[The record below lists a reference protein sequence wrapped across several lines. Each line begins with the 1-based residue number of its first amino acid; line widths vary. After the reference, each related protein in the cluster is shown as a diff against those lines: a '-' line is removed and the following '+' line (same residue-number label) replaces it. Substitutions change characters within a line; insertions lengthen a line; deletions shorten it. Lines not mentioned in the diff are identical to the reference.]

1 MRAVKYLEQ
10 VKDLDSK
17 VERSRAVETELWSLA
32 TSMTQG
38 FDGMP
43 HAPGVTDKMTP
54 SVDKIIKAR
63 EKTNAMID
71 EYVNTKLD
79 VIRHIEM
86 LPRRQ
91 CEALDL
97 LYVRKREK
105 RTKGQSWYYS
115 WSEIADKMGCTE
127 QNVSKLRNK
136 AIKNLQKILDS
147 EEKTVG
153 VD

>member
-1 MRAVKYLEQ
+1 MRADKYLEQ
-10 VKDLDSK
+10 VKELDSK
-17 VERSRAVETELWSLA
+17 IDRLRAVETELWTLA

-43 HAPGVTDKMTP
+43 HTTGVTDKMTP

-63 EKTNAMID
+63 ANTNATID
-71 EYVNTKLD
+71 KYVDVKLD

-86 LPRRQ
+86 LPQRQ

-115 WSEIADKMGCTE
+115 WSEIADIMGCTE
-127 QNVSKLRNK
+127 QNIAKLRRK

>member
-10 VKDLDSK
+10 VKDLNSK
-17 VERSRAVETELWSLA
+17 VERLRAVETELWSLA

-43 HAPGVTDKMTP
+43 HATGETDKMTP

-63 EKTNAMID
+63 ANTNAKIE
-71 EYVNTKLD
+71 EYVNVKLD

-86 LPRRQ
+86 LPQRQ

-105 RTKGQSWYYS
+105 RKKGQSWYYS
-115 WSEIADKMGCTE
+115 WSEIADIMGCTE

>member
-1 MRAVKYLEQ
+1 MRADKYLEQ

-17 VERSRAVETELWSLA
+17 IDRLRAVETELWTLA
-32 TSMTQG
+32 TSRTQD

-43 HAPGVTDKMTP
+43 HATGVTDKMTP
-54 SVDKIIKAR
+54 IVDKIIKATAN
-63 EKTNAMID
+63 TNAIID
-71 EYVNTKLD
+71 KYVDVKLD

-86 LPRRQ
+86 LPQRQ
-91 CEALDL
+91 CEALDF
-97 LYVRKREK
+97 LYVRKKEK

-115 WSEIADKMGCTE
+115 WSEIADIMGCTE
-127 QNVSKLRNK
+127 QNISKLRRK

>member
-1 MRAVKYLEQ
+1 MRADEYLEQ
-10 VKDLDSK
+10 VKKLNSDI
-17 VERSRAVETELWSLA
+17 ERLQAVELELWSIA

-43 HAPGVTDKMTP
+43 HATGVTDKMTP
-54 SVDKIIKAR
+54 SVQRIIEAR
-63 EKTNAMID
+63 KNTNAKID
-71 EYVNTKLD
+71 EYVNVKLD
-79 VIRHIEM
+79 IIRHIEM
-86 LPRRQ
+86 LPQRQ

-105 RTKGQSWYYS
+105 RKKGQGLYYS

-127 QNVSKLRNK
+127 QNVAKLRKK

-147 EEKTVG
+147 EEKTAG

>member
-1 MRAVKYLEQ
+1 MRADEYLEQ
-10 VKDLDSK
+10 VKELNSDI
-17 VERSRAVETELWSLA
+17 ERLQAVETELWSLA

-43 HAPGVTDKMTP
+43 HATGVTDKMTP

-63 EKTNAMID
+63 ANTNAKID
-71 EYVNTKLD
+71 EYVGVKLD

-86 LPRRQ
+86 LPNRQ
-91 CEALDL
+91 REALDL

-105 RTKGQSWYYS
+105 RQKGQSWYYS
-115 WSEIADKMGCTE
+115 WSEIADLMGCTE
-127 QNVSKLRNK
+127 QNLAKLRRK
-136 AIKNLQKILDS
+136 GIKNLQKILDS

>member
-1 MRAVKYLEQ
+1 MRADKYLER
-10 VKDLDSK
+10 VKDLYSNI
-17 VERSRAVETELWSLA
+17 ERLRAVEEELWSLA

-43 HAPGVTDKMTP
+43 HASGAVDKMTP
-54 SVDKIIKAR
+54 SIDKIIKAR
-63 EKTNAMID
+63 ANTNAKID
-71 EYVNTKLD
+71 EYVDVKLD

-86 LPRRQ
+86 LPQRQ

-97 LYVRKREK
+97 LYVRKRK
-105 RTKGQSWYYS
+105 NRRKGQSWYYS
-115 WSEIADKMGCTE
+115 WSEIADIMGCTE
-127 QNVSKLRNK
+127 QNISKLRRK

-153 VD
+153 G

>member
-1 MRAVKYLEQ
+1 MRADEYLEQ
-10 VKDLDSK
+10 VKELNSDI
-17 VERSRAVETELWSLA
+17 ERLQAVEEELWSLA

-43 HAPGVTDKMTP
+43 HATGVTDKMTP

-63 EKTNAMID
+63 ANTNAKID
-71 EYVNTKLD
+71 EYVGVKLD

-86 LPRRQ
+86 LPNRQ
-91 CEALDL
+91 REALDL

-105 RTKGQSWYYS
+105 RQKGQSWYYS
-115 WSEIADKMGCTE
+115 WSEIADRMGCTE
-127 QNVSKLRNK
+127 QNLAKLRRK
-136 AIKNLQKILDS
+136 GIKNLQKILDS

-153 VD
+153 G

>member
-1 MRAVKYLEQ
+1 MRADEYLEQ
-10 VKDLDSK
+10 VKKLNSDI
-17 VERSRAVETELWSLA
+17 ERLQAVELELWSIA

-43 HAPGVTDKMTP
+43 HATGVTDKMTP
-54 SVDKIIKAR
+54 SVARIIKAR
-63 EKTNAMID
+63 ENTNAKID
-71 EYVNTKLD
+71 EYVNVKLD
-79 VIRHIEM
+79 IIRHIEM
-86 LPRRQ
+86 LPQRQ

-105 RTKGQSWYYS
+105 RKKGQGWYYS

-127 QNVSKLRNK
+127 QNVAKLRKK

-147 EEKTVG
+147 EKKTAG

>member
-17 VERSRAVETELWSLA
+17 VERLRAVEAELWSLA

-43 HAPGVTDKMTP
+43 HATGIVDKMTP

-63 EKTNAMID
+63 EKTNAKID
-71 EYVNTKLD
+71 EYVNTKMD

-86 LPRRQ
+86 LPQRQ

-105 RTKGQSWYYS
+105 RKKGQSWYYS
-115 WSEIADKMGCTE
+115 WSEIADIMGCTE

-136 AIKNLQKILDS
+136 GIKNLQKILDS
-147 EEKTVG
+147 EEITVG

>member
-17 VERSRAVETELWSLA
+17 VERLRALEVELWTLA

-38 FDGMP
+38 LDGMP
-43 HAPGVTDKMTP
+43 HATGVKDKMTP

-63 EKTNAMID
+63 ERTNAKID
-71 EYVNTKLD
+71 EYVDVRLD
-79 VIRHIEM
+79 VMRHIEM
-86 LPRRQ
+86 LPTRQ

-115 WSEIADKMGCTE
+115 WSEIAYLMGCTE

-136 AIKNLQKILDS
+136 GIKNLQKILDS